1 MPWALAATAVVGAY
15 GAYSSSQAGKAGAKA
30 QENASNQA
38 IAEQQ
43 RQYNQTRADQAPYLS
58 AGQQALGL
66 QQNYLAGDT
75 SGFTNSPDYKFAVQQ
90 GTKQLDAGATAQ
102 GNLWGGGADADR
114 IALGQGLAT
123 QYANN
128 YWNKISGMANNG
140 LQSAQNVG
148 ANGAN
153 SANQIGAQYN
163 NIGQAQASSYAN
175 TANAWNNYGNQL
187 SNLAGQ
193 MSQSSYGGSNGGG
206 SNNYGTTGGANVSGN
221 GTGGYGMQMQQP
233 TSSSYNFG
241 YAPSTLKF

>member
-1 MPWALAATAVVGAY
+1 MPFAAAAAVVGAY
-15 GAYSSSQAGKAGAKA
+15 GAYSSAQAGKAGAKA

-43 RQYNQTRADQAPYLS
+43 RQYNQTRADQAPWLS

-75 SGFTNSPDYKFAVQQ
+75 SGFNNSPDYKFAVQQ

-114 IALGQGLAT
+114 ISLGQGLAT

-128 YWNKISGMANNG
+128 YWNKISGMANSG

-163 NIGQAQASSYAN
+163 NIGQAQASAYQN
-175 TANAWNNYGNQL
+175 TANAWNNFGNQVSGAL
-187 SNLAGQ
+187 GQ
-193 MSQSSYGGSNGGG
+193 MRQSSYGGG
-206 SNNYGTTGGANVSGN
+206 NNYGTTGGANVSGN
-221 GTGGYGMQMQQP
+221 GTGGYGMQLQTP
-233 TSSSYNFG
+233 TNSSYNFG
-241 YAPSTLKF
+241 YAPSQVNWN